1 MEVLGQ
7 GERNRGG
14 DHRGTEK
21 GWGGSGVRQTGGV
34 CEID

>member
-21 GWGGSGVRQTGGV
+21 GWGGR
-34 CEID
+34 DRLKDRAAR